1 MWQTRHYNKF
11 DYFLIVPFS
20 NLFYFWNLLLVLT
33 VFYDTFWV
41 PFSIALSFDFYGY
54 LYVID
59 ALAILVYIVDIFMRS
74 KLAITKPTTLC
85 FDRAQVMY
93 HYVNSW
99 LILDLLACLPFEY
112 FMLPFAGGYMQYI
125 RYVRLFRLFKFGR
138 IYELIRLVQTQSDFP
153 SWLFV
158 FIKLFLMF
166 ILSAHFMACIYIFIG
181 SKEDGKQSRFDG

>member
-20 NLFYFWNLLLVLT
+20 NLFYLWNLLLVLT